1 MMNSLRIPAAFRRVA
16 FLAPVLALALGAAC
30 SGDDPV
36 GPPDEIG
43 IAHSATRTGSVGP
56 GTTAIVRFV
65 AGQSGPTRISMCG
78 PAGTNFDLYLPQ
90 LGRNG
95 TSSANCET
103 LTFDAEIG
111 TTYRV
116 EVTATSG
123 AGPFNFCYGPLAV
136 ETPCTV
142 TAPAIDA
149 TIPAGYYNLAEGKT
163 GTSLLT
169 ALHAIIDDQRV
180 LTYDAGRDSLYSF
193 VEDQDN
199 DDVLIELYVGDP
211 REGVNSRAT
220 ALLADLNAEHTW
232 PQSLGA
238 DNDPPE
244 SDLHHLFAADETAN
258 NRRSNN
264 PFGNVV
270 SDTTWVSPLVTTPA
284 EQSVLG
290 RDSQNRVVF
299 EPRDSKKGDIAR
311 AILYFYV
318 RYNYQRPSGFSL
330 ANFNIEEATLL
341 EWARQDPPDE
351 YERARHNLVYRA
363 QGNRNPFIDRPDFL
377 DAVGDFPN

>member
-1 MMNSLRIPAAFRRVA
+1 MTISLRLPAAFRRVL
-16 FLAPVLALALGAAC
+16 FLAPLAAIALGTAC
-30 SGDDPV
+30 SSDDAL
-36 GPPDEIG
+36 GPPDDIG
-43 IAHSATRTGSVGP
+43 IASSALRTGSVGP
-56 GTTAIVRFV
+56 GSVSVVRFV
-65 AGQSGPTRISMCG
+65 AGANGPTRVALCG
-78 PAGTNFDLYLPQ
+78 PAGTNFDLYVPQ
-90 LGRNG
+90 VSRGG
-95 TSSANCET
+95 IGSGSCET
-103 LTFDAEIG
+103 VTFDAEIG
-111 TTYRV
+111 RVYRV
-116 EVTATSG
+116 EISATTG
-123 AGPFNFCYGPLAV
+123 AGPYNLCYFPVSA
-136 ETPCTV
+136 TPCV
-142 TAPAIDA
+142 VAPPELDA

-163 GTSLLT
+163 GTTLLT

-199 DDVLIELYVGDP
+199 DDVLFDLYVGNA
-211 REGVNSRAT
+211 RAGVNSRPT

-270 SDTTWVSPLVTTPA
+270 RDTTYVSALVTTPE

-290 RDSQNRVVF
+290 RDAQGRLVF

-311 AILYFYV
+311 ALLYFYV
-318 RYNYQRPSGFSL
+318 RYNYQRPTGFSL

-341 EWARQDPPDE
+341 EWARQDPPDA